1 MSVAA
6 CGFTLR
12 CLAAAPP
19 LAAGCEQAQ
28 RGVHVGRGRASPAL
42 LGLGQQVST
51 VRVGRGCASPALLR
65 QRVSAAVRRR
75 TVCAAGSGT
84 ARSLLAEPWDA
95 APQNWRRF
103 WATKLAAAVVESD
116 SAAETVRVTPVE
128 MSGLNLP
135 PSQEEAQRRLRTNV
149 TLFRQNYVCCAL
161 ACLAAG
167 AIRNVALLAALACA
181 AAAAVVHSDRLL
193 GELSLAMDGQ
203 LAWNAKRVAGVDRA
217 LLRSALPCGA
227 VLCLALSPAQSARWL
242 LTSSC
247 LAVAVALLHAMMR
260 PVDLEAVMG
269 SFIGD
274 LTSAKTRCVAPRAAR
289 AAFGA
294 AHKTPCLR
302 SEDVGRS
309 FSAAAQGISGWW
321 AQRKATPAAPVPI
334 IVVERQ
340 QGSQPP
346 PQQPQQPRP
355 PPQKRLPGF

>member
-1 MSVAA
+1 M
-6 CGFTLR
+6 R
-12 CLAAAPP
+12 
-19 LAAGCEQAQ
+19 
-28 RGVHVGRGRASPAL
+28 VGRGRASPAL
-42 LGLGQQVST
+42 LGAG
-51 VRVGRGCASPALLR
+51 R
-65 QRVSAAVRRR
+65 QRGTAAVRRR
-75 TVCAAGSGT
+75 AVCSAGSGT

-116 SAAETVRVTPVE
+116 SAAETVTVRPVE
-128 MSGLNLP
+128 MSGLNWP

-217 LLRSALPCGA
+217 LLRAALPCGA
-227 VLCLALSPAQSARWL
+227 VLCMALSPAHSARWL
-242 LTSSC
+242 VTSSC
-247 LAVAVALLHAMMR
+247 MAVAIALLHAMMR

-274 LTSAKTRCVAPRAAR
+274 LTSAKTRCVAPRAAH
-289 AAFGA
+289 AAA
-294 AHKTPCLR
+294 PLTTTPCLR

-321 AQRKATPAAPVPI
+321 AQRKAAPAAPVPI

-340 QGSQPP
+340 QGGQPP
-346 PQQPQQPRP
+346 SPPPQQPRP